1 MAFWCQRSW
10 RDSNDVTQTGALNS
24 HLYRHR
30 VYQKFL
36 FCVCIPT
43 TFRILFWIAHA
54 PCVISLFICL
64 YFGKKYYLWFVIGG
78 QHWWVYT
85 VPDNLSVY
93 LLVGVLLVC
102 YMTNKFFFFFFFFSN
117 VRSFLRSSRSL
128 DIISIAIFDRPDQ
141 ISHQVHWHCWLSVRK
156 SIWSVKIEWLGVG
169 VVICHERRADCLHIV
184 QLMPLH
190 SKTPLS
196 LLALFKSRLVVSFWY
211 RQPTY
216 RGCPGKEAVR
226 RV

>member
-1 MAFWCQRSW
+1 
-10 RDSNDVTQTGALNS
+10 
-24 HLYRHR
+24 
-30 VYQKFL
+30 
-36 FCVCIPT
+36 
-43 TFRILFWIAHA
+43 
-54 PCVISLFICL
+54 
-64 YFGKKYYLWFVIGG
+64 
-78 QHWWVYT
+78 
-85 VPDNLSVY
+85 
-93 LLVGVLLVC
+93 
-102 YMTNKFFFFFFFFSN
+102 MTNKFFFFFFFFSSN

-128 DIISIAIFDRPDQ
+128 DIIAIAIFDRPDQ

-156 SIWSVKIEWLGVG
+156 SIWSVKIEWWGVG

-226 RV
+226 RVQCSSSSSPLGRLHIRCALLRSAGKPFIVFLQYSWEGWELVGSMWQR